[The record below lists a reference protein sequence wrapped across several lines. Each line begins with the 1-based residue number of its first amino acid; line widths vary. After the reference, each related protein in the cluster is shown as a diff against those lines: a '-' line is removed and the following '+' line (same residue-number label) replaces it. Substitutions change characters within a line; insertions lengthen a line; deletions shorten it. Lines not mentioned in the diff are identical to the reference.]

1 MSETD
6 ERDLMG
12 PLLGI
17 ASEIISRGH
26 ATVEAAEMWL
36 RSEPEN
42 LQTLTLGDQI
52 VTALALKM
60 LATFESLVEDA
71 KRRRGEAMHHLKTLC
86 EAFIYLYEAA
96 ASEER
101 AKLVL
106 AYALTQRSNFWCKNP
121 GPSSPE
127 MIAGLEAEIADLGQ
141 GRRLPDRVATVAKQ
155 HANLPGWYNRVYRLA
170 CEPAHISDLDDF
182 FPDEQG
188 GLPHG
193 VIPAGAW
200 RAHVALRYALRLM
213 FGLGHFLNETNRI
226 GLVIEQADLE
236 ARFEETSGQA
246 AHPEDGA

>member
-106 AYALTQRSNFWCKNP
+106 AYALTQ
-121 GPSSPE
+121 
-127 MIAGLEAEIADLGQ
+127 
-141 GRRLPDRVATVAKQ
+141 
-155 HANLPGWYNRVYRLA
+155 
-170 CEPAHISDLDDF
+170 

-200 RAHVALRYALRLM
+200 RAHVALRHALRLM
-213 FGLGHFLNETNRI
+213 FGLGRFLNETNRI
-226 GLVIEQADLE
+226 GLVIDQADLE